1 MKKFDFVI
9 FETNHNVFISKN
21 DKIYVIVYVDDL
33 LIVNDNINFIDFI
46 KKKFDER
53 FKIIDLNFA
62 QHYFDIEIVRND
74 DSILLRQIIYFRKFF
89 ERFDM
94 NKCKI
99 VESFM
104 NSNFAN
110 IMMSIKKNQQTH
122 FDILY

>member
-1 MKKFDFVI
+1 MK
-9 FETNHNVFISKN
+9 
-21 DKIYVIVYVDDL
+21 
-33 LIVNDNINFIDFI
+33 FIDFV
-46 KKKFDER
+46 KKKFDKK
-53 FKIIDLNFA
+53 FKMIDLNFA

-74 DSILLRQIIYFRKFF
+74 DSILLRQIIYFRKIL

-110 IMMSIKKNQQTH
+110 TMMSTKKNQQTH